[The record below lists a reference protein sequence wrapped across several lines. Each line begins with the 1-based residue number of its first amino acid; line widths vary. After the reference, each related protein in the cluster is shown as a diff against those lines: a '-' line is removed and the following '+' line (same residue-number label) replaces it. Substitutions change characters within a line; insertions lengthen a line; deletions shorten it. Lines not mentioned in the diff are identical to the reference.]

1 MKKSWFSKKFRAHGR
16 ANFQFKK
23 NYCFKQGS
31 QLRSILIKC
40 KIWNSYFSRNGP
52 RFDPLRED
60 FKEKME
66 IRVNSPTVF
75 LFHGNGRLK
84 QFVQLNYKIF

>member
-1 MKKSWFSKKFRAHGR
+1 M
-16 ANFQFKK
+16 
-23 NYCFKQGS
+23 
-31 QLRSILIKC
+31 
-40 KIWNSYFSRNGP
+40 
-52 RFDPLRED
+52 RED